1 MNSKSPIFTAQSD
14 VALRIHVDRAVRHYF
29 AQLQGEQP
37 SQVYDMVLAEM
48 EKPLLSV
55 VLEYTRGNQTR
66 AAETLGLN
74 RGTIRKKLN
83 AHGIISEY
91 MLKCLLL
98 PQAFFLTCRLLI
110 LFCCCR
116 WKLCRRS

>member
-55 VLEYTRGNQTR
+55 VLEYTR
-66 AAETLGLN
+66 AEILGLN
-74 RGTIRKKLN
+74 RGTLRKKLK
-83 AHGIISEY
+83 AHGLMSE
-91 MLKCLLL
+91 
-98 PQAFFLTCRLLI
+98 
-110 LFCCCR
+110 
-116 WKLCRRS
+116 

>member
-14 VALRIHVDRAVRHYF
+14 VALRIHVDRAVRRYF

-66 AAETLGLN
+66 AAEILGLN
-74 RGTIRKKLN
+74 RGTLRKKLK
-83 AHGIISEY
+83 AHGLMSE
-91 MLKCLLL
+91 
-98 PQAFFLTCRLLI
+98 
-110 LFCCCR
+110 
-116 WKLCRRS
+116 